1 MTAIH
6 LLNNRRFVFV
16 LHLFQ
21 QNTIKFR
28 KKKAPQKAFLTGL
41 FLEGLIFGG
50 KFAFQTRRSN
60 RSLQVAVE
68 GEEWMVLAT
77 VKYDYGIF

>member
-1 MTAIH
+1 MLCIVVRNQRLYIVMTAIH

-28 KKKAPQKAFLTGL
+28 KKSPSKAL
-41 FLEGLIFGG
+41 FDGLIFGG
-50 KFAFQTRRSN
+50 VYIRREICVSK
-60 RSLQVAVE
+60 SKE
-68 GEEWMVLAT
+68 
-77 VKYDYGIF
+77 

>member
-6 LLNNRRFVFV
+6 LLNNRRFVSV

-28 KKKAPQKAFLTGL
+28 KKSPSKAL
-41 FLEGLIFGG
+41 FDGLIFGG
-50 KFAFQTRRSN
+50 KFAFQNRRSN